1 MEPTPPKINRNKR
14 IVNRPFYEPT
24 KKTSAEIISEARSTV
39 RVLDTK
45 RPETPLDVGNRTLFG
60 NYREGRPTSAVR

>member
-1 MEPTPPKINRNKR
+1 MEPTPPKNNRNKR
-14 IVNRPFYEPT
+14 FVNRPFYEPA

-60 NYREGRPTSAVR
+60 KHRDGRPTSAVR